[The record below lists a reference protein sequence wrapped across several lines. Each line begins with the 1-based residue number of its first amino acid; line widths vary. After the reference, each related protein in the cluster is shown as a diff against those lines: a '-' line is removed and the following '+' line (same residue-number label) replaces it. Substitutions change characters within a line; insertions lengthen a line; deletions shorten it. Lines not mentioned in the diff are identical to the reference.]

1 MTKRHIHAVRSA
13 AAKSAMRSRWGEKRT
28 SAKQI
33 SVDAEA
39 ATALLRVPE
48 RERRAVAS
56 GGIMKAVAEYLQ
68 G

>member
-1 MTKRHIHAVRSA
+1 MKKQHLHAVRRA
-13 AAKSAMRSRWGEKRT
+13 AALSSLRSRWGDRRT
-28 SAKQI
+28 PSKQVR
-33 SVDAEA
+33 VDAEA

-56 GGIMKAVAEYLQ
+56 GGILKAVAEYLQ